1 MDDKTYTVMELAEAV
16 GVARTTIND
25 WLSKYS
31 PYIDFRTVGRRR
43 VYTAAAVEVLKEIS
57 ELRNKGLSSGDIET
71 ELAKKHPM
79 RAEPAD
85 LQEKTEQNAKEN
97 VPVPRSEASEGAARE
112 DFALIAQRQSD
123 EIGRLFAESFQNMAN
138 RIETLENK
146 AGNAERKLY
155 IGYGIV
161 FVLLLLLCVLS
172 FFLFFGIRTQTEQN
186 LINAGKTAENGAA
199 IRSVEDRTVRLTG
212 SAEEL
217 KKGIA
222 ELKSGLAVQKREFD
236 KALSAM
242 KSSRDAEV
250 AAMKERF
257 AAEKKSYLEKL
268 DKLNGE
274 NEKVVRELTEKLN
287 HQSELIRNDEKAKM
301 IQDLEARLKQQ
312 EKQLRD
318 MEAKSSRSLKE
329 LEAKLKEKEKTVST
343 NKVKSE
349 SAARTAEE
357 PKKGK

>member
-1 MDDKTYTVMELAEAV
+1 MDEKTYTVMELAEAV

-43 VYTAAAVEVLKEIS
+43 VYTGAAVEVLREIS
-57 ELRNKGLSSGDIET
+57 ELRNKGLASGDIET

-79 RAEPAD
+79 RAEPAEF
-85 LQEKTEQNAKEN
+85 QEKTDGAKEN
-97 VPVPRSEASEGAARE
+97 VPAPRPETADGAPRE

-123 EIGRLFAESFQNMAN
+123 EIGRLFAESFQNMAD

-146 AGNAERKLY
+146 AGKAERKLY
-155 IGYGIV
+155 IGYGVV

-172 FFLFFGIRTQTEQN
+172 FFLFFGVRAQTEQN
-186 LINAGKTAENGAA
+186 LVNAGKTAENGAA

-222 ELKSGLAVQKREFD
+222 ELRAGLSVQKQEFE
-236 KALSAM
+236 KALSSM

-268 DKLNGE
+268 ERLNGE

-287 HQSELIRNDEKAKM
+287 RQDELIRTDEKAKM
-301 IQDLEARLKQQ
+301 IQKLEARLKQQ

-318 MEAKSSRSLKE
+318 MEAQSSRTLKE
-329 LEAKLKEKEKTVST
+329 LEAKLKEKEMTVPAKNANAESPAR
-343 NKVKSE
+343 
-349 SAARTAEE
+349 SAAE

>member
-31 PYIDFRTVGRRR
+31 PYIDYKTVGRRR
-43 VYTAAAVEVLKEIS
+43 VYTGAAVEVLKEIS
-57 ELRNKGLSSGDIET
+57 ELRNKGLASGDIET

-85 LQEKTEQNAKEN
+85 LQEKTEQAAKEN
-97 VPVPRSEASEGAARE
+97 VPVPRSEASEGAPRE

-146 AGNAERKLY
+146 AGKAERKLY

-172 FFLFFGIRTQTEQN
+172 FFLFFGIRAQTEQN
-186 LINAGKTAENGAA
+186 LLNAGKTAEHGVA

-222 ELKSGLAVQKREFD
+222 ELKSGLSVQKQEFD

-257 AAEKKSYLEKL
+257 AAEKKSFLERLEKL
-268 DKLNGE
+268 NGD

-287 HQSELIRNDEKAKM
+287 HQSELIRSDEKAKM
-301 IQDLEARLKQQ
+301 IQDLEARIQQQ
-312 EKQLRD
+312 EKQLRN
-318 MEAKSSRSLKE
+318 MEAERSRVRKE
-329 LEAKLKEKEKTVST
+329 LEAALKDRAVSAKDGKT
-343 NKVKSE
+343 E
-349 SAARTAEE
+349 SSARPADEA
-357 PKKGK
+357 KKGK

>member
-31 PYIDFRTVGRRR
+31 PYIDFKTVGRRR

-57 ELRNKGLSSGDIET
+57 ELRNQGLASGDIET
-71 ELAKKHPM
+71 ELSKKHPM

-85 LQEKTEQNAKEN
+85 LQEKQEAPKGN
-97 VPVPRSEASEGAARE
+97 VPAAPRSSGTEGTNHE

-123 EIGRLFAESFQNMAN
+123 EIGRLFAESFQNMAS

-186 LINAGKTAENGAA
+186 LVNAGKTAENGAA
-199 IRSVEDRTVRLTG
+199 IRAVEDQTVRLTG

-217 KKGIA
+217 KKGISQ
-222 ELKSGLAVQKREFD
+222 LKAGLAVQKQEFD
-236 KALSAM
+236 KALS
-242 KSSRDAEV
+242 
-250 AAMKERF
+250 AMKERF

-287 HQSELIRNDEKAKM
+287 RQSELIRSDEKAKM
-301 IQDLEARLKQQ
+301 IQDLEARLRQQ
-312 EKQLRD
+312 ESQLRE
-318 MEAKSSRSLKE
+318 MEAKSSRTLKE
-329 LEAKLKEKEKTVST
+329 LEAKLKAKETAVSENKRKSDSSASSAEK
-343 NKVKSE
+343 
-349 SAARTAEE
+349 

>member
-31 PYIDFRTVGRRR
+31 PYIDFKTVGRRR

-57 ELRNKGLSSGDIET
+57 ELRNQGLASGDIET
-71 ELAKKHPM
+71 ELSKKHPM

-85 LQEKTEQNAKEN
+85 LQEKQEAPKGT
-97 VPVPRSEASEGAARE
+97 VPAAPRSSGTEGTNHE

-123 EIGRLFAESFQNMAN
+123 EIGRLFAESFQNMAS

-186 LINAGKTAENGAA
+186 LVNAGKTAENGAA
-199 IRSVEDRTVRLTG
+199 IRAVEDQTVRLTG

-217 KKGIA
+217 KKGISQLRA
-222 ELKSGLAVQKREFD
+222 GLAVQKQEFD

-287 HQSELIRNDEKAKM
+287 RQSELIRSDEKAKM
-301 IQDLEARLKQQ
+301 IQNLEARLRQQ
-312 EKQLRD
+312 ESQLRE
-318 MEAKSSRSLKE
+318 MEAKSSRTLKE
-329 LEAKLKEKEKTVST
+329 LEAKLNAKETAVSENKRKSDSSASSAEK
-343 NKVKSE
+343 
-349 SAARTAEE
+349 